1 LDLNDRVAKATTNV
15 ELGEAE
21 KELDI
26 VLRQVLIGLKYGNVS
41 TRGLDGFRLAYD
53 HAHSAIM
60 TRRQRIA
67 EAPVISRVNE
77 A

>member
-15 ELGEAE
+15 ELDEAE

-41 TRGLDGFRLAYD
+41 TRGLDGSVW
-53 HAHSAIM
+53 HMI
-60 TRRQRIA
+60 TRIPR
-67 EAPVISRVNE
+67 S
-77 A
+77 

>member
-1 LDLNDRVAKATTNV
+1 
-15 ELGEAE
+15 
-21 KELDI
+21 

>member
-1 LDLNDRVAKATTNV
+1 
-15 ELGEAE
+15 
-21 KELDI
+21 
-26 VLRQVLIGLKYGNVS
+26 VLRQVLIGLKHGNVS
-41 TRGLDGFRLAYD
+41 TRGLDGFRLAYE

-60 TRRQRIA
+60 ARRQRIA